1 MPKISIIIPAF
12 QAEKLIT
19 RTLEILL
26 ECYNEKIKSKEIE
39 IIVVND
45 GSKDKTQEILEKY
58 VDYITIL
65 KNEKNMGR
73 GFSVRK
79 AYLTLDSDY
88 ALFTDADLPYGTEST
103 NLLIEKLKS
112 GDQCVVGE
120 RDAIENNWFRRLT
133 HWGFLVCEK
142 IILGVRFKD
151 TQCGLKGFQ
160 TEIIQEVSRMAI
172 SNRFAFEVETMYLL
186 KNAKI
191 KIEVLKVP
199 QADYGESTIKIKDIF
214 SMLFDLFKIRF
225 HKYDLKTLKNYHVQ

>member
-1 MPKISIIIPAF
+1 M
-12 QAEKLIT
+12 
-19 RTLEILL
+19 
-26 ECYNEKIKSKEIE
+26 
-39 IIVVND
+39 
-45 GSKDKTQEILEKY
+45 
-58 VDYITIL
+58 
-65 KNEKNMGR
+65 
-73 GFSVRK
+73 
-79 AYLTLDSDY
+79 
-88 ALFTDADLPYGTEST
+88 
-103 NLLIEKLKS
+103 
-112 GDQCVVGE
+112 
-120 RDAIENNWFRRLT
+120 
-133 HWGFLVCEK
+133 
-142 IILGVRFKD
+142 GVRFKD